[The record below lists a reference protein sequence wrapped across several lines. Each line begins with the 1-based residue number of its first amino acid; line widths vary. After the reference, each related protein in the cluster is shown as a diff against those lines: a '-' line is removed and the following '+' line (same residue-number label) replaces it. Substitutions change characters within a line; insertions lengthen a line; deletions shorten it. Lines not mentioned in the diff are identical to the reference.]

1 MMSRGY
7 LYFLLPFCI
16 FLPEKRFRVYNENDT
31 QCRKAGA
38 LFEEQINGGNTY
50 DVSFSYI
57 G

>member
-38 LFEEQINGGNTY
+38 LFDEQINGGNTY